1 VINPREDFDINALG
15 TLNLL
20 EAIRTSRQR
29 PLVVYASTNKVYG
42 RMENVDV
49 IEEKGAYTFKNMS
62 EGVSESFPVDF
73 HSPYG
78 CSKGTADQYVRD
90 YYRIYGIPSVVFRQ
104 SCVYGYRQFGL
115 EDQGWIAWFMIA
127 SQMGRKITIYG
138 DGKQVRDILFID
150 DLLRLYDMAIKNPGN
165 VAGKIYNIG
174 GGPANKLSVLELI
187 NWLKSEMNQKIDF
200 SFSDWRPGDQPVY
213 FSNIG
218 KIAKDLDW
226 RPAISREYGMKRLYL
241 WIKEN
246 IDEIR
251 RTLD

>member
-1 VINPREDFDINALG
+1 
-15 TLNLL
+15 
-20 EAIRTSRQR
+20 
-29 PLVVYASTNKVYG
+29 
-42 RMENVDV
+42 
-49 IEEKGAYTFKNMS
+49 MS
-62 EGVSESFPVDF
+62 
-73 HSPYG
+73 
-78 CSKGTADQYVRD
+78 
-90 YYRIYGIPSVVFRQ
+90 
-104 SCVYGYRQFGL
+104 
-115 EDQGWIAWFMIA
+115 
-127 SQMGRKITIYG
+127 
-138 DGKQVRDILFID
+138 ID
-150 DLLRLYDMAIKNPGN
+150 DCRIISLPKILDDRGNLSFIEAGRPIPFVIKRVYWIYDVPGG
-165 VAGKIYNIG
+165 ATR